1 MRKNLLENIDFETA
15 KKVAD
20 EFPALSKRE
29 MDRMFSAS
37 MKKAKKISVE
47 DDRREQIFA
56 SAMTKA
62 TSETFEDVE
71 VLKIEKYKKPAIS
84 RYIGLA
90 ASLALVGA
98 VIFGMGTLLCRTPE
112 ENDNPAIEPATQI
125 LTEQPTEARA
135 DKQDYEAAAYR
146 ITDEY
151 FTLGRYIYAGG
162 FEYKE
167 NNGLPPKESVVEISY
182 MDGGELKIQEYYPVI
197 DEKFPDM
204 AALKAYYYSYRAE
217 VYTVYGEITEDEKQL
232 ELTDTLFGGDIT
244 DEDMKSPE
252 TITEKLCSKDG
263 TFYEYININGNL
275 YMLQYPLIEG
285 IEAISAMN
293 WTNEPV
299 ISDVNENSFT
309 VTRTFVSVEEI
320 LMAEV
325 TVAFEM
331 VWDEAA
337 QDWRAA
343 SENITGKP
351 IGQGD

>member
-62 TSETFEDVE
+62 SSEEFDDVE

-90 ASLALVGA
+90 ASLVLVGA
-98 VIFGMGTLLCRTPE
+98 VVLGMGILLSKSPE
-112 ENDNPAIEPATQI
+112 KPDTPAIEPATQI
-125 LTEQPTEARA
+125 PTEQPTEAHA

-162 FEYKE
+162 FEYRE

-182 MDGGELKIQEYYPVI
+182 MDGGELKKQEYYPVI

-204 AALKAYYYSYRAE
+204 AALKAYYYSYRTE
-217 VYTVYGEITEDEKQL
+217 DYTVYGEITESEKSL
-232 ELTDTLFGGDIT
+232 ELTDVLFGGDIT

-252 TITEKLCSKDG
+252 TIIEKLCSEDG
-263 TFYEYININGNL
+263 TFYEYISINGRL
-275 YMLQYPLIEG
+275 YMLQYPIVEG

-293 WTNEPV
+293 WTNEPI
-299 ISDVNENSFT
+299 ISDVSENSFT

-343 SENITGKP
+343 SEIVTGEP
-351 IGQGD
+351 IEQD